1 MKVNRSY
8 QPAARLSQVVAV
20 RDTGFV
26 RSIRAADND
35 YLPHGTTF
43 AQATAD
49 GLFTMYIYALTTQID
64 IELLLEVAVQAISEG
79 KTEFN
84 AQTILE
90 GN

>member
-20 RDTGFV
+20 RATGLV

-35 YLPHGTTF
+35 YLPHGTTY
-43 AQATAD
+43 AQATPD
-49 GLFTMYIYALTTQID
+49 GLFTMYVYALTPRVEL
-64 IELLLEVAVQAISEG
+64 ELLLEVAVQAISEG
-79 KTEFN
+79 KTGFN